1 MIQKIKFYIKIKF
14 VLIFL
19 FISNITNAKE
29 LFPTVKSNYDQKLE
43 TNYQTILTNFR
54 SLKYSESDHQLIHKN
69 LDQSIAEKNL
79 HYINSF
85 NYLLAEYYNHKE
97 NYKSL
102 IELYDDTINNPVYE
116 NSISYILLLNKFYHF
131 FYLHDINIECN
142 RILQKI
148 RSIAPNLEDKEEI
161 YAESIA
167 EYLVGLKIKGNTIDV
182 KQKNITRSI
191 QNLEIIQK
199 YFDETEFNL
208 QLAYRYNHLAIFF
221 INVDNNHALNLFK
234 KSLRYAEND
243 DLRLRIILLSNIN
256 YLYNIIGKPEKGIPL
271 GLEAEKLSIEND
283 FKTHIFSKII
293 CNISDSYRLIG
304 DENTSLEYKYRC
316 DNEALVLK
324 TKGEQLTDNINKYL
338 TSNERKVNKTFFG
351 RNLIYI
357 IGGGIFAILIVILIP
372 LIRQRKTNSIG

>member
-1 MIQKIKFYIKIKF
+1 MIQIIKFYIKIKF

-54 SLKYSESDHQLIHKN
+54 SLKYSESDHQLIHEN